1 VWKYSSGFV
10 VVVVVVDYDNDDDD
24 DELYFFPQDPS
35 AYLLSTLLRYCV
47 TLRQNAQCP
56 DT

>member
-10 VVVVVVDYDNDDDD
+10 VVVVDDDNDDD
-24 DELYFFPQDPS
+24 DELYFFPHDLS
-35 AYLLSTLLRYCV
+35 AYLLSTHCA

-56 DT
+56 DI